1 MSRDRRKVKKYRER
15 LEKSNRTTLVLK
27 ITSVY
32 RTVATDAS
40 LVIAATQTIEF
51 QKKKRSE
58 IIRKGKKRIELGEE
72 VLKA

>member
-58 IIRKGKKRIELGEE
+58 IFRKGKKRSELGEE